1 MAHLPLDDLEFS
13 AARLIPVGEDVESE
27 SDGGERV
34 SQFVAQHGHKIV
46 PCPRRPEECARFR
59 DARPLTREM
68 SCANSGFTVLCGT
81 LLRSRAGT
89 LLGSVERFG
98 GTHPV
103 LVTPVHDGLCRLSGP
118 ERWRTAGLPRQV
130 QLDEIEMEAGMRSA
144 TGLLAHAAALWGLRP
159 IGD

>member
-34 SQFVAQHGHKIV
+34 SQLVAEHGQKIV
-46 PCPRRPEECARFR
+46 PGPHCPEECARFR

-81 LLRSRAGT
+81 LLRSKPARC
-89 LLGSVERFG
+89 L
-98 GTHPV
+98 
-103 LVTPVHDGLCRLSGP
+103 
-118 ERWRTAGLPRQV
+118 V
-130 QLDEIEMEAGMRSA
+130 QLNDLARRTWFLSRQSMMASADFRGLKDGGQPACPVRSNW
-144 TGLLAHAAALWGLRP
+144 TKSKWRQG
-159 IGD
+159 